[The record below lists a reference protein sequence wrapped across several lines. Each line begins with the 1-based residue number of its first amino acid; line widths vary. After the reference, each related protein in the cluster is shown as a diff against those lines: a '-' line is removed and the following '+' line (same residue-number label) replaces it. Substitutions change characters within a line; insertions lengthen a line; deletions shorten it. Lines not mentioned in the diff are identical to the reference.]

1 MKGII
6 TPIILIIVSIAVF
19 LTYTDPAYNKIKT
32 AEKDEVQYDEALNKS
47 RELQTIRDSLLSKY
61 NTFSPADIEKLE
73 KLLPDNVDNV
83 RLILEIDNTASK
95 YGMNLR
101 DVSVSGGTETTGKN
115 IVEATAKDFYT
126 ITLSFSVSSSYANFV
141 KFIEDLERKLRIVDV
156 SRIVFKASDSDF
168 NEYRVSIETYWVE

>member
-61 NTFSPADIEKLE
+61 NTFSSTDIENWKSFY
-73 KLLPDNVDNV
+73 
-83 RLILEIDNTASK
+83 RIMLI
-95 YGMNLR
+95 M
-101 DVSVSGGTETTGKN
+101 
-115 IVEATAKDFYT
+115 
-126 ITLSFSVSSSYANFV
+126 FV
-141 KFIEDLERKLRIVDV
+141 
-156 SRIVFKASDSDF
+156 
-168 NEYRVSIETYWVE
+168 

>member
-19 LTYTDPAYNKIKT
+19 LTYTDPAYNKIKI

-47 RELQTIRDSLLSKY
+47 RELQIIRDSLLSKY
-61 NTFSPADIEKLE
+61 NTFSSADIEKLE
-73 KLLPDNVDNV
+73 KLLPDNIDNV

-101 DVSVSGGTETTGKN
+101 DVSVSGGTETAGKN

-141 KFIEDLERKLRIVDV
+141 KFIEDLENKLRIVDV
-156 SRIVFKASDSDF
+156 SRIAFKASDSDF
-168 NEYRVSIETYWVE
+168 NEYRVSVETYWVE